1 MSWGLATIRAAREAV
16 ISADT
21 TIIFVFD
28 AVFEV
33 HIVPCRRPT
42 SHLWRGPDSQPL
54 PMASEQFRIKIA
66 YRRREERRGAV
77 NLQAWPYFMVTAFFW
92 RSGDTGHAVKP
103 RSYHALWRRLSMIG
117 LSARKAASK
126 NSERCVFAIGVFNL
140 HVGNALTIRSLVKRQ
155 RHRALE

>member
-66 YRRREERRGAV
+66 YRGRRGAV
-77 NLQAWPYFMVTAFFW
+77 ILQAWPYFMVTAFFLAFW
-92 RSGDTGHAVKP
+92 
-103 RSYHALWRRLSMIG
+103 
-117 LSARKAASK
+117 
-126 NSERCVFAIGVFNL
+126 
-140 HVGNALTIRSLVKRQ
+140 
-155 RHRALE
+155 